1 MQKFVIF
8 VKFVKLEDKH
18 VNDKQYRKFR
28 DHCHYAGEY
37 RGAAHNLC
45 NLKYAVPKEI
55 LIVFHDGSNYDYHFI
70 IKR

>member
-28 DHCHYAGEY
+28 DHF
-37 RGAAHNLC
+37 
-45 NLKYAVPKEI
+45 
-55 LIVFHDGSNYDYHFI
+55 LI
-70 IKR
+70 